1 MEQLDK
7 YKSDIVKKIRE
18 NEEKFKKNKKV
29 RFRPSKC
36 MSTFQDITF
45 DFEK

>member
-1 MEQLDK
+1 MEQLDQ
-7 YKSDIVKKIRE
+7 YKPDLVKKIRE
-18 NEEKFKKNKKV
+18 NEDNFKTNKKV